1 MWGEILKAGAGSLKI
16 AFVLKHGIVNE
27 WRSVP
32 QILTAMKDTKMKTAG
47 NIGST
52 QILYILK
59 KLRRQGK
66 IEDDGDNNWKLTS
79 AISKSDWKQMVD
91 NLVEKDT
98 MFEKI
103 YDTLAKK
110 MKFST
115 PSRSEVSKYL
125 SENYQKHKLWSNLWS
140 KKED

>member
-79 AISKSDWKQMVD
+79 AISKSDWK
-91 NLVEKDT
+91 
-98 MFEKI
+98 
-103 YDTLAKK
+103 
-110 MKFST
+110 
-115 PSRSEVSKYL
+115 
-125 SENYQKHKLWSNLWS
+125 
-140 KKED
+140 